1 MTRIFLAIILLT
13 VIIGIVTLASAF
25 ISISTIS
32 NYSTEIFI
40 AIIAFFISSTLL
52 LMNFEKE
59 VGDFIASLLD
69 MDDS

>member
-1 MTRIFLAIILLT
+1 MTRNFLAIILLT

-40 AIIAFFISSTLL
+40 AIIALFISSTLL